1 MTYFFLGLSLLAG
14 LLLLGR
20 WLLHADPKVLS
31 AIFRGLFIV
40 VGLLGMLY
48 LFLSGRG
55 LFAAF
60 LAPLLLPVL
69 MRTQAMRRAR
79 AWGGGGPSPGQA
91 SEARTR
97 YLNMTL
103 DHDTGEM
110 SAEVLD
116 GAFKGRMLADLGL
129 DDHVALYRECRAGD
143 EQSARVLEAY
153 LDRVHGP
160 EWRERAGVGASTR
173 DGDGGGG
180 GPGFDAGAMTPQEAR
195 EILGVKRGDGPEEIK
210 AAHRHLMVTAH
221 PDRGGSTYLASK
233 INQAK
238 DVLLKQ

>member
-20 WLLHADPKVLS
+20 WLLHADPKVLAVIVRS
-31 AIFRGLFIV
+31 LFIV

-55 LFAAF
+55 LLAAF

-79 AWGGGGPSPGQA
+79 AWGGGGPSPGKA

-97 YLNMTL
+97 FLNMTL

-110 SAEVLD
+110 SGEVLD
-116 GAFKGRMLADLGL
+116 GAFTGRMLADLGL
-129 DDHVALYRECRAGD
+129 DDHIALYRECRAGD

-160 EWRERAGVGASTR
+160 EWRERTGVGA
-173 DGDGGGG
+173 GEGGGG
-180 GPGFDAGAMTPQEAR
+180 GSGFDAGAMTPKEAR
-195 EILGVKRGDGPEEIK
+195 EILAVKRGATTDEIK
-210 AAHRHLMVTAH
+210 AAHRHLMVSAH

>member
-1 MTYFFLGLSLLAG
+1 MTYFFLGLAFLVG

-20 WLLHADPKVLS
+20 WLVNADPKVL
-31 AIFRGLFIV
+31 AGIIRGLVIGL
-40 VGLLGMLY
+40 GLLGILY
-48 LFLSGRG
+48 LYGSGRG
-55 LFAAF
+55 VLAAV
-60 LAPLLLPVL
+60 LLPLLLPVL
-69 MRTQAMRRAR
+69 VRWRAMRRMAR
-79 AWGGGGPSPGQA
+79 AWGGPSPGQA

-110 SAEVLD
+110 TGEVID
-116 GAFKGRMLADLGL
+116 GAFTGRKLADLSL
-129 DDHVALYRECRAGD
+129 DEHLALYRECRSGD

-153 LDRVHGP
+153 LDRTHGA
-160 EWRERAGVGASTR
+160 EWRERAGVGAG
-173 DGDGGGG
+173 GDPGGG
-180 GPGFDAGAMTPQEAR
+180 FHTGAMTREEAL
-195 EILGVKRGDGPEEIK
+195 EILGLKRGAGAGEIK
-210 AAHRHLMVTAH
+210 AAHRRLMATAH